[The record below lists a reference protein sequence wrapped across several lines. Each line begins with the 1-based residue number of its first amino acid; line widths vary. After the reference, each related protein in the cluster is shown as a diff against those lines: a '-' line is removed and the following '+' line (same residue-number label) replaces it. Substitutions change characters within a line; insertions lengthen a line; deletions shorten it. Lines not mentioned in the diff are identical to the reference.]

1 MAISSIHVESG
12 GNGFFAHNSRESKTV
27 NSIFSDEENFCS
39 CTAKEA
45 FEIFRNELLVRGE
58 AYKMRTGQ
66 NLQKNT
72 ITHLSAIVNFNKEH
86 TPEDIAKVCKHLE
99 DTFDTKVIQYA
110 MHRDEGHVIDDETK
124 ELHDSINVDSSVKN
138 YHAHI
143 EFMGIDSQGYSIRR
157 KIDKPTLKRLQ
168 TEVAEILGME
178 RGRKSG
184 YSKEQFKEIKSR
196 LKNPA
201 EYGSKETYKQAFTA
215 VAKELGFYNPVKKK
229 KRLDTYDYKEHAEKI
244 AELQREHLATIND
257 LKTEVAKV
265 RAELQE
271 AKATRPEYAMLE
283 KRNKELQERLRSDQL
298 SKVELDNELVSL
310 RSSLFKKE
318 EKLDELKFESLRQE
332 TKIDELQNDVIS
344 QREMI
349 LEQKTT
355 ISTQKVNLNDLKQNL
370 SVLEPKAN
378 ELDELY
384 DITQKFR
391 TETTIIA
398 FMKTLWNKLLNLNK
412 TVKEQA
418 SKIEHLES
426 ENKGLK
432 ERLLNS
438 VEQIKA
444 PTVQQLKDT
453 MNELDIS
460 ISEEEHKE
468 RMARFARQHPE
479 LDDILKQQE
488 EEEPEQSTSLY
499 RQR

>member
-1 MAISSIHVESG
+1 MAISSIHIEGG

-45 FEIFRNELLVRGE
+45 FEIFRSELQSRNE

-110 MHRDEGHVIDDETK
+110 MHRDEGHVIEDETK
-124 ELHDSINVDSSVKN
+124 ELHNSINVDSSVKN

-184 YSKEQFKEIKSR
+184 YSKEQFQAIKSR

-201 EYGSKETYKQAFTA
+201 EYDSKETYKQAFTA
-215 VAKELGFYNPVKKK
+215 VAKELGFYNPIKKK

-257 LKTEVAKV
+257 LKTEVSKV

-318 EKLDELKFESLRQE
+318 EENK
-332 TKIDELQNDVIS
+332 ELQNDVIA

-398 FMKTLWNKLLNLNK
+398 FIKTIWNKLLSLNK

-426 ENKGLK
+426 ENKELQ

-438 VEQIKA
+438 IAQIKA

-488 EEEPEQSTSLY
+488 EEPEQSTSLY

>member
-1 MAISSIHVESG
+1 MAISSIHIEGG

-45 FEIFRNELLVRGE
+45 FEIFRSELQSRNE

-110 MHRDEGHVIDDETK
+110 MHRDEGHVIEDETK
-124 ELHDSINVDSSVKN
+124 EMHDSINVDSSVKN

-215 VAKELGFYNPVKKK
+215 VAKELGFYNPIKKK

-318 EKLDELKFESLRQE
+318 EENK
-332 TKIDELQNDVIS
+332 ELQNDVIS

-398 FMKTLWNKLLNLNK
+398 FIKTIWNKLLSLNK

-438 VEQIKA
+438 IAQIKA

-468 RMARFARQHPE
+468 RLARFARQHPE

-488 EEEPEQSTSLY
+488 EEPEQSTSLY

>member
-1 MAISSIHVESG
+1 MAISSIHIEGG

-45 FEIFRNELLVRGE
+45 FEIFRNELQSRNE

-110 MHRDEGHVIDDETK
+110 MHRDEGHVIEDETK
-124 ELHDSINVDSSVKN
+124 EMHDSINVDSSVKN

-215 VAKELGFYNPVKKK
+215 VAKELGFYNPIKKK

-283 KRNKELQERLRSDQL
+283 KRNKELQERLRSEQL

-318 EKLDELKFESLRQE
+318 EENK
-332 TKIDELQNDVIS
+332 ELQNDVIA

-398 FMKTLWNKLLNLNK
+398 FIKTIWNKLLSLNK

-438 VEQIKA
+438 IAQIKA

-488 EEEPEQSTSLY
+488 EEPEQSTSLY

>member
-318 EKLDELKFESLRQE
+318 EKLDEL
-332 TKIDELQNDVIS
+332 QNDVIA
-344 QREMI
+344 QRETI

-384 DITQKFR
+384 NITEQVR
-391 TETTIIA
+391 EEPTIKS
-398 FMKTLWNKLLNLNK
+398 FLKNLWNKVQELTR

-438 VEQIKA
+438 IAQIKT

-488 EEEPEQSTSLY
+488 EEPEQSTSLY